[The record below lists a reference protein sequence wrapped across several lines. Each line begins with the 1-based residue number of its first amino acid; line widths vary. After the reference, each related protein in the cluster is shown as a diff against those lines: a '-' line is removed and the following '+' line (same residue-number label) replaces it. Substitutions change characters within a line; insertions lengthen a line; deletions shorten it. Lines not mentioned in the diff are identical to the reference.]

1 MSNEEKKIYRE
12 LVEFYKTHKWVQQEN
27 GRWILVYFPRTKI
40 EEEKYYKTLI
50 ATLDRIEREVV

>member
-27 GRWILVYFPRTKI
+27 GRCILVYFPRTKI
-40 EEEKYYKTLI
+40 EEE
-50 ATLDRIEREVV
+50 RG

>member
-27 GRWILVYFPRTKI
+27 GIWILVYFPRTKI
-40 EEEKYYKTLI
+40 EEE
-50 ATLDRIEREVV
+50 RG